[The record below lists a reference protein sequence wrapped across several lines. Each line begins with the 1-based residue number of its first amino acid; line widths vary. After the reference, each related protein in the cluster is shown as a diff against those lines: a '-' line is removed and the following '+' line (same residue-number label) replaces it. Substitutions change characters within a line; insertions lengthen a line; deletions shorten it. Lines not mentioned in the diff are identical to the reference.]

1 MQMTD
6 IQMSPGGRLHVPGS
20 RSGGPHA
27 NGHSD
32 GAVGPNLFFEERR
45 IDAVLQRHEQT
56 IVVQVRHHGRQSIR
70 CVIRPHG
77 DEADIE
83 FALDLT
89 RKNDVNF
96 DIEGTVRYI
105 YLQPLLADCRYML
118 LVDVDESKVVTRTS
132 ESSADDAADRS
143 GSDHNHTHGVLRPHV
158 SRDP

>member
-6 IQMSPGGRLHVPGS
+6 IQMSPGSRLHVAGS
-20 RSGGPHA
+20 RSGGSHA
-27 NGHSD
+27 NSHSD
-32 GAVGPNLFFEERR
+32 GAVGSNLFFEERR

-105 YLQPLLADCRYML
+105 YVQLLLAACRYLL
-118 LVDVDESKVVTRTS
+118 LVDVVVGMVVIGTW
-132 ESSADDAADRS
+132 E
-143 GSDHNHTHGVLRPHV
+143 L
-158 SRDP
+158 